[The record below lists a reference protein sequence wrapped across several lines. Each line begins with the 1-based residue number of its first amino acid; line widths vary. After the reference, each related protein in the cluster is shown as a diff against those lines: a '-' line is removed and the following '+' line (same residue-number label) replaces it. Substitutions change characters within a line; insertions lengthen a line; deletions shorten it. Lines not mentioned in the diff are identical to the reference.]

1 MNTTS
6 LLQEF
11 QAIISEASEQ
21 ESLKY
26 LAMAKGNL
34 NLALNYYFNAKAKQQ
49 KKGSFETN
57 KSAFSELME
66 GSKNQAKLEKIFNAL
81 KHDYSKPI
89 ESSIP
94 ANFSEKDRLASQELK
109 KTKTLDLNVGGFQGE
124 TTKKEEKK
132 SYLEKTEPKRSTLIF
147 IYIY

>member
-1 MNTTS
+1 MNTIS

-11 QAIISEASEQ
+11 QAVISEASEQ
-21 ESLKY
+21 ESMKY

-34 NLALNYYFNAKAKQQ
+34 NLALNYYFNGKAKQQ
-49 KKGSFETN
+49 KKGAVEPN

-94 ANFSEKDRLASQELK
+94 ANFSEKDRIATQESK
-109 KTKTLDLNVGGFQGE
+109 KTNTLDLNIGGFQGE
-124 TTKKEEKK
+124 TARKEEKK
-132 SYLEKTEPKRSTLIF
+132 SYLEKTEPKRSTSIF
-147 IYIY
+147 I